1 MIDYIDSAVG
11 ITPEMLDGF
20 FEGWLFSPS
29 KEKHFQILEN
39 SQFVIL
45 AIDDSNGKVVGFIN
59 AVSDMVLCAY
69 VPLLE
74 VLPDYRG
81 NGIGSELVK
90 KMLKKL
96 ERFYM
101 IDLTCDAKVQPIY
114 QSLGMKKMTGMM
126 IRNYDRQSGE

>member
-1 MIDYIDSAVG
+1 MIDYIDSAKG
-11 ITPEMLDGF
+11 ITSEMLDGF
-20 FEGWLFSPS
+20 FEGWLSPPS
-29 KEKHFQILEN
+29 KKKHLQILEN

-45 AIDDSNGKVVGFIN
+45 AIDDSKGKVVGFIN

-69 VPLLE
+69 IPLLE

-81 NGIGSELVK
+81 RGIGSDLVK

-96 ERFYM
+96 EKFYM
-101 IDLTCDAKVQPIY
+101 IDLTCDAKVQSFY

-126 IRNYDRQSGE
+126 IRNYDRQSGV